1 MVFILEMILL
11 LIVLNIIW
19 SRMKKSVEMELKKV
33 SYGGTDP
40 DD

>member
-1 MVFILEMILL
+1 MVFILEMVLL

-19 SRMKKSVEMELKKV
+19 SGIVNSVEMELEKV